1 MNINFNALLLIKPL
15 WDWEKSI
22 KQQKNNK
29 NFLNNLDSCIF
40 LFRPST
46 IDCFKSRGVW
56 LSKKKKLI
64 EEMSRVMYP
73 SDDSRVTLS
82 IELCISFSIQSI
94 SFSLFLAE
102 LRSYKVDD
110 SKYRFVLMH
119 NATFPFYS
127 VRLYENYFT
136 KCSAA
141 HCLSAS

>member
-73 SDDSRVTLS
+73 SDDSRHPFDRIVHLLQFNRS
-82 IELCISFSIQSI
+82 VSLY
-94 SFSLFLAE
+94 FSLNCEAIKSMTLNTVLFWCIMPLSHSI
-102 LRSYKVDD
+102 L
-110 SKYRFVLMH
+110 FVFMKIILP
-119 NATFPFYS
+119 NAQQHI
-127 VRLYENYFT
+127 V
-136 KCSAA
+136 
-141 HCLSAS
+141 